1 MSVAKKKAITAGK
14 ALKILQDGRVR
25 GHKLT
30 EKQMKFFGAIAGGEK
45 PKKKRSSKR

>member
-1 MSVAKKKAITAGK
+1 MAKKPNHLTKNK
-14 ALKILQDGRVR
+14 ALKILQDGTAN

-45 PKKKRSSKR
+45 PKKKSKSKK